1 MKIILLF
8 FPLLL
13 TACSSSPKTAEE
25 YWFGQG
31 ERFGSRGYNVE
42 TDTLESIK
50 EKVPFSETAYLNGYK
65 KGINDYCDPFQA
77 FNKGVSGVRYT
88 GQCDSQKEVIMIK
101 AEWERGWQAF
111 IAWDFNMR

>member
-1 MKIILLF
+1 MKKMIVILSI
-8 FPLLL
+8 LL
-13 TACSSSPKTAEE
+13 TACVSEPKTAKE

-31 ERFGSRGYNVE
+31 ERFGSRGYSLE
-42 TDTLESIK
+42 TDGLESMK
-50 EKVPFSETAYLNGYK
+50 EKVPFNEAAYIEGYK
-65 KGINDYCDPFQA
+65 KGIDSYCDPFQA
-77 FNKGVSGVRYT
+77 FNKGISGIRYT